1 MNILVVAAHPD
12 DEILGVGGTIAKHVE
27 AGDAVYGLILGEG
40 QTSRFDRREE
50 AGNEIVERL
59 HGDTER
65 AAAVLGIRKMY
76 FENFADNRFDSVDLL
91 DIVKAVERRIRELR
105 PAVIYTHHRGDLNV
119 DHRMTYQAV
128 LTATRPMQDQPVKE
142 IYTFETV
149 SSTEWNFSYGQEQ
162 FAPNVFVRLTAAQF
176 EKKLTAME
184 EYKTELCAYPHP
196 RSLEMLRASAVRW
209 GGVTGGHYVEAFETV
224 RIIRE

>member
-105 PAVIYTHHRGDLNV
+105 PVIIYTHHRGDLNV
-119 DHRMTYQAV
+119 DHRMAYQAV

-176 EKKLTAME
+176 EKKLAAME

-209 GGVTGGHYVEAFETV
+209 GGVAGGHYVEAFETV

>member
-27 AGDAVYGLILGEG
+27 AGDVVYGLILGEG

-119 DHRMTYQAV
+119 DHRMAYQAV

-149 SSTEWNFSYGQEQ
+149 SSTEWNFSYRQEQ

-176 EKKLTAME
+176 EKKLAAME

-209 GGVTGGHYVEAFETV
+209 GGVAGGHYVEAFETV

>member
-105 PAVIYTHHRGDLNV
+105 PVIIYTHHRGDLNV

-162 FAPNVFVRLTAAQF
+162 FAPNVFVRLTEAQF
-176 EKKLTAME
+176 EKKLAAME

-209 GGVTGGHYVEAFETV
+209 GGVAGGHYVEAFETV

>member
-12 DEILGVGGTIAKHVE
+12 DEILGVGGTIAKYVE
-27 AGDAVYGLILGEG
+27 VGDAVYGLILGEG

-65 AAAVLGIRKMY
+65 AAAVLGIRKVY

-149 SSTEWNFSYGQEQ
+149 SSTEWNFSYRQEQ
-162 FAPNVFVRLTAAQF
+162 FAPNVFVRLTEAQF
-176 EKKLTAME
+176 EKKLAAME

-209 GGVTGGHYVEAFETV
+209 GGVAGGHYVEAFETV

>member
-105 PAVIYTHHRGDLNV
+105 PVVIYTHHRGDLNV

-209 GGVTGGHYVEAFETV
+209 GGVAGGHYVEAFETV

>member
-40 QTSRFDRREE
+40 QTARFDRREE

-119 DHRMTYQAV
+119 DHRMAYQAV

-149 SSTEWNFSYGQEQ
+149 SSTEWNFSYRQEQ

-176 EKKLTAME
+176 EKKLAAME

-209 GGVTGGHYVEAFETV
+209 GGVAGGHYVEAFETV

>member
-40 QTSRFDRREE
+40 QTARFDRREE

-162 FAPNVFVRLTAAQF
+162 FAPNVFVRLTEAQF
-176 EKKLTAME
+176 EKKLAAME

-209 GGVTGGHYVEAFETV
+209 GGVAGGHYVEAFETV